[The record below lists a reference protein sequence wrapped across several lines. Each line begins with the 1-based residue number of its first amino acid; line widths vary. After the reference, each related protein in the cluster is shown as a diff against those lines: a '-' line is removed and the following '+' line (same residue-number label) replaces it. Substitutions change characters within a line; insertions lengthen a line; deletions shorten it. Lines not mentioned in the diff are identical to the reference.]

1 MPHPDATIEVREFG
15 PLTRAA
21 IDLRPLTVFVGP
33 SNAGK
38 TYLATLISAL
48 HRACDGFPRIPPRGL
63 FITERMERIPAGQRA
78 TDAARENLLTPGR
91 PIKCSDLPEAV
102 RAGFRDIIDSIA
114 VNLTEELKRL
124 FDVEDCTELIRWTA
138 PDRQLH
144 VSLRLREAQQDL
156 WRVTTAVSPRGE
168 TAEGVIDDDVVL
180 VRADATDAERR
191 ALAGR
196 SRQNPAALFEHLLD
210 HAARTGRPPRVH
222 HLPAARSGMLQSQR
236 IIAGSLV
243 ERLSRTGSTRRGSRL
258 PTLSGVTTDFIRG
271 LILYEERTVL
281 DETLRVLADDFERD
295 PLHGE
300 IRARRPVPGGHPEF
314 IYRPQGAP
322 EDIRLSRAS
331 SMVTELAPVV
341 LLLRGGLEPGDT
353 LIIDE
358 IEAHLHP
365 AAQAR
370 LAALLAR
377 LVRADVR
384 VVVTTHSDWLL
395 RELGNLLREGE
406 LARRTV
412 GAPENGALTPAE
424 VGVWLF
430 HGNDSGFA
438 VREIPFDAIEGIEPE
453 EYETVAE
460 SLYNRSADLQNR
472 LEEATRGSSLGSG
485 SGSGT

>member
-1 MPHPDATIEVREFG
+1 MPHPDTTIEVRDFG

-63 FITERMERIPAGQRA
+63 FITERIPAVQGA
-78 TDAARENLLTPGR
+78 TDATRANLLTPGR
-91 PIKCSDLPEAV
+91 PITCRDLPDDV
-102 RAGFRDIIDSIA
+102 RARFRDIIDSVA
-114 VNLTEELKRL
+114 VDLTEEIKRL

-138 PDRQLH
+138 PHRQLH
-144 VSLRLREAQQDL
+144 VSLRLREGDRDL
-156 WRVTTAVSPRGE
+156 WRVTMGASPRGE
-168 TAEGVIDDDVVL
+168 TAEGVIDDVVL
-180 VRADATDAERR
+180 VRADASDADRR

-210 HAARTGRPPRVH
+210 HAARTGRPPHVH

-243 ERLSRTGSTRRGSRL
+243 ERLSRTGFRGRGEL
-258 PTLSGVTTDFIRG
+258 PTLSGVTTDFIRS
-271 LILYEERTVL
+271 LILYDERTTL
-281 DETLRVLADDFERD
+281 DGTIRDLAEELERD

-300 IRARRPVPGGHPEF
+300 IRARRPVPAGHPEF
-314 IYRPQGAP
+314 IYRPQGGM

-341 LLLRGGLEPGDT
+341 LMLRGGLERGDT

-365 AAQAR
+365 ATQAR

-377 LVRADVR
+377 LVRAGVR
-384 VVVTTHSDWLL
+384 IVITTHSDWLL
-395 RELGNLLREGE
+395 RELGNLMREGE
-406 LARRTV
+406 LARRTAD
-412 GAPENGALTPAE
+412 APENGGLTPAE

-430 HGNDSGFA
+430 QGHDSGFA

-460 SLYNRSADLQNR
+460 TLYNRSADLQNR
-472 LEEATRGSSLGSG
+472 LQEAAAGDDTERGG
-485 SGSGT
+485 

>member
-1 MPHPDATIEVREFG
+1 MPQPDTTIEVRDFG
-15 PLTRAA
+15 PLTHAA

-63 FITERMERIPAGQRA
+63 FITERIPTVPGA
-78 TDAARENLLTPGR
+78 THAARENLLTPGR
-91 PIKCSDLPEAV
+91 AITCSDLPDDV
-102 RAGFRDIIDSIA
+102 RDRFRDIIDSVA
-114 VNLTEELKRL
+114 VDLTEEIKRL
-124 FDVEDCTELIRWTA
+124 FDVEDCTELIRSTA
-138 PDRQLH
+138 PRRRLH
-144 VSLRLREAQQDL
+144 VSLRLREGGQDL
-156 WRVTTAVSPRGE
+156 WRVTMAVSPRGE
-168 TAEGVIDDDVVL
+168 TAEGVIDDVVL
-180 VRADATDAERR
+180 VRADASDAERR
-191 ALAGR
+191 ALTGR
-196 SRQNPAALFEHLLD
+196 SRQNPAALFEHLID

-222 HLPAARSGMLQSQR
+222 HLPAARSGMLQSHR
-236 IIAGSLV
+236 IIASSLV
-243 ERLSRTGSTRRGSRL
+243 ERLSRTGSTRRGGEL
-258 PTLSGVTTDFIRG
+258 PTLSGVTTDFIRS
-271 LILYEERTVL
+271 LILYEERTPL
-281 DETLRVLADDFERD
+281 DETIRVLADDLERD

-300 IRARRPVPGGHPEF
+300 IRARRPVPAGDPEF
-314 IYRPQGAP
+314 IYRPQGAT

-395 RELGNLLREGE
+395 RELGNLMREGE
-406 LARRTV
+406 LALRTA
-412 GAPENGALTPAE
+412 GTPENGGLTPAE

-430 HGNDSGFA
+430 QGQDSGFA
-438 VREIPFDAIEGIEPE
+438 VREIPFDEIEGIEPE

-460 SLYNRSADLQNR
+460 TLYNRSADLQNR
-472 LEEATRGSSLGSG
+472 LQEAAAGGDTERGD
-485 SGSGT
+485 

>member
-1 MPHPDATIEVREFG
+1 MPQPDTTIEVRDFG

-48 HRACDGFPRIPPRGL
+48 HRACDGFPRIPPRGP
-63 FITERMERIPAGQRA
+63 FITERTERIPAVQAA
-78 TDAARENLLTPGR
+78 TDAVRENLLTPGR
-91 PIKCSDLPEAV
+91 PLTCSDLPDSV
-102 RAGFRDIIDSIA
+102 RVRFRDIIDSVA
-114 VNLTEELKRL
+114 VDLAEEIKRL

-138 PDRQLH
+138 PHRQLH
-144 VSLRLREAQQDL
+144 VSLRLREGGQDL
-156 WRVTTAVSPRGE
+156 WRVTMGASPRGE
-168 TAEGVIDDDVVL
+168 TAEGVIDDVVL

-196 SRQNPAALFEHLLD
+196 SRPNPAALFEHLLD

-243 ERLSRTGSTRRGSRL
+243 ERLSRTGSTRRGGEL

-271 LILYEERTVL
+271 LILYQERTTL
-281 DETLRVLADDFERD
+281 DETIRVIAEELERD

-300 IRARRPVPGGHPEF
+300 IRARRPVPAGHPEF
-314 IYRPQGAP
+314 IYRPQGTT

-358 IEAHLHP
+358 VEAHLHP
-365 AAQAR
+365 AIQAR
-370 LAALLAR
+370 LAALLAH
-377 LVRADVR
+377 LARADVR
-384 VVVTTHSDWLL
+384 VVITTHSDWLL

-406 LARRTV
+406 LARRTT
-412 GAPENGALTPAE
+412 GTPENGALTPAE

-430 HGNDSGFA
+430 QGQHSGFA
-438 VREIPFDAIEGIEPE
+438 VREIPFDEIEGIEPE

-460 SLYNRSADLQNR
+460 TLYNRSADLQNR
-472 LEEATRGSSLGSG
+472 LQEAAAGGDTARGD
-485 SGSGT
+485 

>member
-1 MPHPDATIEVREFG
+1 MPQPDTTIEVRDFG
-15 PLTRAA
+15 PLTHAA

-63 FITERMERIPAGQRA
+63 FITERVPDVQRA
-78 TDAARENLLTPGR
+78 TDAARDNLITPGR
-91 PIKCSDLPEAV
+91 PITCNDLPDPV
-102 RAGFRDIIDSIA
+102 RDRFRDIIDSVA
-114 VNLTEELKRL
+114 VDLAEEIKRL
-124 FDVEDCTELIRWTA
+124 FDVEDCAELIRSAA
-138 PDRQLH
+138 PHRQLQ
-144 VSLRLREAQQDL
+144 VSLRVREGGQDL
-156 WRVTTAVSPRGE
+156 WRVTMGVSPRGE
-168 TAEGVIDDDVVL
+168 TAEGNIDDVVL

-191 ALAGR
+191 ALVGR
-196 SRQNPAALFEHLLD
+196 SRQNPAALFEHLID
-210 HAARTGRPPRVH
+210 HAARTGRPPHVH

-243 ERLSRTGSTRRGSRL
+243 ERLSRTGSRSRGEL
-258 PTLSGVTTDFIRG
+258 PTLSGVATDFIRD
-271 LILYEERTVL
+271 LILYEERRTL
-281 DETLRVLADDFERD
+281 NETIRVLADDLERD
-295 PLHGE
+295 PLQGK
-300 IRARRPVPGGHPEF
+300 IRARWPVPAGDPEF
-314 IYRPQGAP
+314 IYRPQGAT

-365 AAQAR
+365 ATQAR

-384 VVVTTHSDWLL
+384 VVITTHSDWLL
-395 RELGNLLREGE
+395 RELGNLMREGE
-406 LARRTV
+406 LARRT
-412 GAPENGALTPAE
+412 ADTPENGGLTPAE

-430 HGNDSGFA
+430 QEHDAGFA
-438 VREIPFDAIEGIEPE
+438 VREIPFDEIEGIEPE

-460 SLYNRSADLQNR
+460 TLYNRSADLQNR
-472 LEEATRGSSLGSG
+472 LQEAAAGGDAERDD
-485 SGSGT
+485 

>member
-1 MPHPDATIEVREFG
+1 MPHPDTTIEVRDFG
-15 PLTRAA
+15 PLTHAA

-63 FITERMERIPAGQRA
+63 FITERIQAVQGA

-91 PIKCSDLPEAV
+91 PITCSDLPDDV
-102 RAGFRDIIDSIA
+102 RARFHDIIDSVA
-114 VNLTEELKRL
+114 VDLTEEIKRL
-124 FDVEDCTELIRWTA
+124 FDVEDCTELIRSKA
-138 PDRQLH
+138 PRRRLH
-144 VSLRLREAQQDL
+144 VSLRLRERGQEL
-156 WRVTTAVSPRGE
+156 WRVTMAVSPRGE
-168 TAEGVIDDDVVL
+168 TAEGVIDDVVL
-180 VRADATDAERR
+180 VRADSTDAERR
-191 ALAGR
+191 TLACR
-196 SRQNPAALFEHLLD
+196 SRQNPTALFEHLIG

-222 HLPAARSGMLQSQR
+222 HLPAARSGMLQSHR

-243 ERLSRTGSTRRGSRL
+243 ERLSRTGSTRRGGEL
-258 PTLSGVTTDFIRG
+258 PTLSGVATDFIRS
-271 LILYEERTVL
+271 LILYEERTTL
-281 DETLRVLADDFERD
+281 DETIRVLADDLERD

-300 IRARRPVPGGHPEF
+300 IRARRPVPAGDPEF
-314 IYRPQGAP
+314 IYRPQGAT

-365 AAQAR
+365 TTQAR

-384 VVVTTHSDWLL
+384 VVITTHSDWLL
-395 RELGNLLREGE
+395 RELGNLMREGE
-406 LARRTV
+406 LARRTA
-412 GAPENGALTPAE
+412 GTPENGGLTPAE

-430 HGNDSGFA
+430 QGQDSGFA
-438 VREIPFDAIEGIEPE
+438 VREIPFDEIEGIEPE

-460 SLYNRSADLQNR
+460 TLYNRSADLQNR
-472 LEEATRGSSLGSG
+472 LQEAAAGGDTERGD
-485 SGSGT
+485 